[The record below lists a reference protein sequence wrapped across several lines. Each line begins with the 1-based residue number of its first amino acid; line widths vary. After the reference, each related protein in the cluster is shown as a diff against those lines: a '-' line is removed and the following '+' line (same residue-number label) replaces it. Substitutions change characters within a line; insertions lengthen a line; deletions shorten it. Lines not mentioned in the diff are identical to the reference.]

1 MGTPRNDER
10 RSRFGG
16 PSPRNGN
23 FLFII
28 IKSMMIGIAALLIL
42 GIIIGVTV
50 YAGVQDE
57 KRNKK

>member
-1 MGTPRNDER
+1 
-10 RSRFGG
+10 
-16 PSPRNGN
+16 
-23 FLFII
+23 
-28 IKSMMIGIAALLIL
+28 MMIGIAALLIL